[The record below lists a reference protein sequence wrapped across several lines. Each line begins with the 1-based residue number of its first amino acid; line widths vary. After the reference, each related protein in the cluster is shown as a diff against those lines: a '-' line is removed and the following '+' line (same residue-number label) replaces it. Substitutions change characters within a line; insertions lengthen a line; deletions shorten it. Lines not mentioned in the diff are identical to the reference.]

1 MANDDVLDQLEAMVE
16 SGGTIPDMGV
26 TIKTTGEPV
35 EGFLE
40 SRSGTLIKFSDR
52 PIECSVTED
61 QITALAKQ
69 AESMSLDDEKL
80 VTMIKS
86 RATSFSTTIEAER
99 KNEKSVA
106 LEYGKRVDV
115 IFNRLK
121 TLVAPIKEKATELKR
136 QIEFRKEEAKR
147 VAEEAKHALMV
158 SRIKQLAELEWSTN
172 PLVVAAMTDEEFD
185 EELSKAAEYFA
196 VISQKRKED
205 QAKREAE
212 EAKKR
217 EAERLEREQ
226 VDRDRQ
232 ELEELRAAKAKAEK
246 EAMAKQLEEKRIADE
261 KLEAQRIEHERQQ
274 DILRKQFAAQ
284 NAETER
290 LRAEAEQEATK
301 QRLEAE
307 RLQREAKAI
316 EDQKVREEIER
327 QMEVDRLA
335 AEEKRKLEL
344 EAMKPDALKIE
355 QFGAKLDSFIL
366 NNLPASENQY
376 CQNFLTTVKVQL
388 KVIADSC
395 KTFSKDEFPF

>member
-1 MANDDVLDQLEAMVE
+1 MANENVLDQLEAMVE

-26 TIKTTGEPV
+26 TISAGEPV

-52 PIECSVTED
+52 PIECSVTEL
-61 QITALAKQ
+61 QIAELSKQ
-69 AESMSLDDEKL
+69 AESMTLEDEKL
-80 VTMIKS
+80 VSMIKS
-86 RATSFSTTIEAER
+86 KATSYTTTIEAER
-99 KNEKSVA
+99 KNEKAVA
-106 LEYGKRVDV
+106 LEYGKRVD
-115 IFNRLK
+115 ILFNRLK
-121 TLVAPIKEKATELKR
+121 TLVLPIKEKATKLK
-136 QIEFRKEEAKR
+136 QEIEFRKEEAKR
-147 VAEEAKHALMV
+147 LKEEAKRALV
-158 SRIKQLAELEWSTN
+158 DSRAKQLAELEWTTN
-172 PLVVAAMTDEEFD
+172 FLVLAEMTDEEFD
-185 EELSKAAEYFA
+185 EELSKASEYFA
-196 VISQKRKED
+196 VISEKRKED

-217 EAERLEREQ
+217 EADRLEREQ
-226 VDRDRQ
+226 VERDRQ

-246 EAMAKQLEEKRIADE
+246 EAIAKQLEEKRIADE

-316 EDQKVREEIER
+316 EDQKRREEIER
-327 QMEVDRLA
+327 QIE
-335 AEEKRKLEL
+335 AERVIAEQKRKLEL

-395 KTFSKDEFPF
+395 KTFSEDEFPF